1 MMDSSNPAAHEKFLT
16 APMLAALVSGVL
28 LLAWP
33 YLAMT
38 EFGPG
43 GSQNGF
49 QWLFSAWN
57 PETDYEH
64 GWLVIPIIAFML
76 YHARHRILRAPK
88 RIDWRGLLLF
98 VPACIL
104 LMLSFRVGQPRV
116 AMGALPL
123 ILLGGAW
130 YLAGPQTARIC
141 AFPLLFFWLCIPLP
155 SFQQATVELQ
165 IIATQF
171 GHLGG
176 SLFRVDTYLQGTN
189 IRSTEGHWDAFNI
202 AGGCSGM
209 RSLMALIMLSAAWA
223 YLSDLKFWKKC
234 VLFLSAIPLA
244 VIGNGV
250 RIASSV
256 VMAEYG
262 DARFAAKTWHDWS
275 GLLFFFPI
283 CLLGLACVHSLLA
296 GEMIWNPFR
305 RKKVV
310 VKMNKAQ

>member
-1 MMDSSNPAAHEKFLT
+1 MDLSVPAAKERFLT
-16 APMLAALVSGVL
+16 VSMTASLIIGTL

-33 YLAMT
+33 YLAVP
-38 EFGPG
+38 EFGTRG
-43 GSQNGF
+43 EENSI
-49 QWLFSAWN
+49 QWLISSWN
-57 PETDYEH
+57 QQTDYEH
-64 GWLVIPIIAFML
+64 GWLVVPIIAFMIF
-76 YHARHRILRAPK
+76 HARRQIAQTPK

-98 VPACIL
+98 LPACLL

-116 AMGALPL
+116 AVGALPL

-130 YLAGPQTARIC
+130 YLSGPQVGRLC

-171 GHLGG
+171 GHLGA
-176 SLFRVDTYLQGTN
+176 SLFGVDTYLQGTN
-189 IRSTEGHWDAFNI
+189 IRSTHGNWDAFNI

-244 VIGNGV
+244 VIGNGF
-250 RIASSV
+250 RITSIV
-256 VMAEYG
+256 IMAEYG
-262 DARFAAKTWHDWS
+262 DAQFAAKTWHDWS

-283 CLLGLACVHSLLA
+283 CLLGLACIHSLLA
-296 GEMIWNPFR
+296 GEMIWKPSR
-305 RKKVV
+305 RRKVV
-310 VKMNKAQ
+310 VKMNKKQ

>member
-16 APMLAALVSGVL
+16 VPMLAALVSSGL

-33 YLAMT
+33 YLAIA

-43 GSQNGF
+43 GNQNGF

-76 YHARHRILRAPK
+76 YHARHCIIRAPK

-123 ILLGGAW
+123 IRLGGAW

-176 SLFRVDTYLQGTN
+176 SLFGVDTYLQGTN

-250 RIASSV
+250 RIASIV

-283 CLLGLACVHSLLA
+283 CLLGLACVQSLLA